1 MFVHTDAVLVT
12 PVLEPIKPCYV
23 SVRTGRNVYVSE
35 TMLLHG
41 TGFAA
46 GEALRIDVDGVTVR
60 SVTADDAGVMDA
72 QVAAPVISDGQLPF
86 DVVVTPE
93 DSSYGLP
100 ITLHSRVTDLGVTLR
115 PKLARPSQRVRF
127 SGSGFTDPR
136 PIYAHYVRKGVLIR
150 TVRLAARPATACGR
164 FSVRRKQFP
173 FRPRTGTYL
182 VQIDQHSALSDAG
195 PLVKLTIDV
204 RRRPKTM
211 R

>member
-1 MFVHTDAVLVT
+1 MHTDAVLVT
-12 PVLEPIKPCYV
+12 PVLAPLKPCYV

-46 GEALRIDVDGVTVR
+46 GEGLRIGVDGVFVR
-60 SVTADDAGVMDA
+60 SVTADANGVMDA
-72 QVAAPVISDGQLPF
+72 QVAAPVISDGQHPF
-86 DVVVTPE
+86 DVTVTPE
-93 DSSYGLP
+93 DSAYGLP
-100 ITLHSRVTDLGVTLR
+100 VTGRSRVTDLGVTLR
-115 PKLARPSQRVRF
+115 PRLARPDQWVRF
-127 SGSGFTDPR
+127 TGSGFTDPS

-150 TVRLAARPATACGR
+150 TVRLAAGPSTACGR
-164 FSVRRKQFP
+164 FTARRKQFP

-182 VQIDQHSALSDAG
+182 VQIDQHGAFSDAG